1 MSAAVSDRK
10 ASGGESAEAPATLGQ
25 WLDAR
30 IPKAETERAEGLVGS
45 GEARRVVD
53 ALERLARRV
62 EAQERRGA
70 MGSAAMERALDD
82 VADRV
87 GAIEDAQSETSGR
100 LFEALQGLERVHG
113 GLADRLAS
121 LEVEGVRHKAFAR
134 LEDRAGALE
143 THLTQARTLT
153 ARELEGLREGMSRLG
168 QAAQES
174 IEDLTLRIESARY
187 ASGES
192 VEALQAEAALL
203 RKTLMS
209 YQAETHA
216 RLHSLAAD
224 SSSVAE
230 LAGLRTQF
238 LVSAERQDAAL
249 SRLTARM
256 EALSA
261 GTIQRGELEE
271 SARVVSA
278 ALAAMSARLDAQ
290 DQAFSRKEE
299 VQQVIASVTAKLG
312 ELDTQIG
319 AGQREF
325 VEHVKV
331 SVRAVEALGAQL
343 SEVAQG
349 AAKDSIDQAQQ
360 RAEVQQ
366 AIEDLRA
373 RIEASAAQAEAVSE
387 AVRAAANARCDAIA
401 RVTEE
406 RIDHAAERSTA
417 VLGALEAA
425 QSALD
430 ARVQELGEVRLAE
443 ETARLQAEFA
453 ARSHALGEE
462 MQAAIVAARQEFE
475 QRLDLAVSAI
485 ETGALATGLNRAL
498 ARMDEIGKT
507 QADLGESVSIE
518 LKRWSEAQDR
528 RLRGIEARVGDSMSA
543 TGRLEA
549 RFASLEADSLGAAS
563 HTHEALSALSA
574 RIEERASASER
585 RAGQALE
592 QVGTQIIELA
602 ERMDQRQRALL
613 QDLEDRLA
621 DFERR
626 AGIAAQEHR
635 EEWESKLQEVRL
647 AVPAPQAYV
656 VQADGAVP
664 ARARRPIPQSIPAAQ
679 DEEREAPEETA
690 PPSAG
695 TFGIQDPNVQLEDHF
710 IDDYA
715 ETVLPRYDL
724 VDVLDA
730 AISQDSARRKQDA
743 PIDPVRALLQERIE
757 AAQPQ
762 PAPPQPV
769 LDPGAAQDAQDHYGM
784 ASNPVKSGSGFTNDA
799 IAIPMTPQIEPGAQD
814 EPEPLDPVDML
825 LTDISSAPL
834 VLGPQDADA
843 ITLTSAMRVERAPAR
858 LNPAADDLFD
868 SPLAKAAAESRAP
881 REPSYLA
888 AARRTALVSA
898 QEANAKR
905 AKPSSPNLTRALFWA
920 ATAIAVGGG
929 VYAVSRETSK
939 PAKPQKLTQLG
950 GDEAN
955 AWDEASTR
963 QAAERTLQ
971 GAAQQIAL
979 GQDFAAQPVD
989 LPEAGAGAQD
999 ASYTPG
1005 PAEEPLGEAKFAP

>member
-10 ASGGESAEAPATLGQ
+10 AGSGESAEAPATLGQ

-30 IPKAETERAEGLVGS
+30 IPKVETERAEGLVGA
-45 GEARRVVD
+45 GETRRVVD

-87 GAIEDAQSETSGR
+87 GAIEDSQSETSGR

-134 LEDRAGALE
+134 LEDRASALE
-143 THLTQARTLT
+143 THLTQARNLT

-174 IEDLTLRIESARY
+174 IEDLTLRIENARY
-187 ASGES
+187 ASSES

-290 DQAFSRKEE
+290 DQAFSRKDE
-299 VQQVIASVTAKLG
+299 VQQAIASVTAKLA
-312 ELDTQIG
+312 EMDTQIG

-325 VEHVKV
+325 AQHAEV

-343 SEVAQG
+343 SEMAQD
-349 AAKDSIDQAQQ
+349 AEKESRDQAQQ
-360 RAEVQQ
+360 RAEVEQT
-366 AIEDLRA
+366 IEDLRT

-387 AVRAAANARCDAIA
+387 AARAAANARCDAIA

-406 RIDHAAERSTA
+406 RIDHAAERSNA
-417 VLGALEAA
+417 ALDALEAA
-425 QSALD
+425 QNALD
-430 ARVQELGEVRLAE
+430 ARVRELGEVRLAE
-443 ETARLQAEFA
+443 ETTRLQAEFA

-462 MQAAIVAARQEFE
+462 MQAAILAARQEFE

-498 ARMDEIGKT
+498 ARMEEIGKT
-507 QADLGESVSIE
+507 QGDLGESVSIE

-528 RLRGIEARVGDSMSA
+528 RMRGIEARVEDSMSA

-626 AGIAAQEHR
+626 AGTAAQAHR
-635 EEWESKLQEVRL
+635 EELESRLQEVRQ

-656 VQADGAVP
+656 FQADAHVLTG
-664 ARARRPIPQSIPAAQ
+664 ARRPIPQAIPSAQEIEAQAPSPLARDPGQSVLDGPDNAIDEAALPPAA
-679 DEEREAPEETA
+679 AL
-690 PPSAG
+690 
-695 TFGIQDPNVQLEDHF
+695 GIQDHSVELEDHF

-724 VDVLDA
+724 VDALDA
-730 AISQDSARRKQDA
+730 AISQDSARRKWDA
-743 PIDPVRALLQERIE
+743 SSDPIRTLLQERIE
-757 AAQPQ
+757 AAQPS
-762 PAPPQPV
+762 PAPSSATPTSTPTPTP
-769 LDPGAAQDAQDHYGM
+769 DMGPAQVAR
-784 ASNPVKSGSGFTNDA
+784 
-799 IAIPMTPQIEPGAQD
+799 D

-825 LTDISSAPL
+825 LTDISSAPMI
-834 VLGPQDADA
+834 LGPQDADA
-843 ITLTSAMRVERAPAR
+843 ITLTSAMRVERAPASR
-858 LNPAADDLFD
+858 NTAADDLFD

-888 AARRTALVSA
+888 AARRAALVSA
-898 QEANAKR
+898 QEANSKR
-905 AKPSSPNLTRALFWA
+905 ARPSGPNLTRALFWA

-929 VYAVSRETSK
+929 VYAISHETSK

-950 GDEAN
+950 GDEPSI
-955 AWDEASTR
+955 WDEAATR
-963 QAAERTLQ
+963 EAAARTLQ
-971 GAAQQIAL
+971 GAAQHIAL

-989 LPEAGAGAQD
+989 LPEAGAGTQE
-999 ASYTPG
+999 ASIAPG